1 MSEKAR
7 RVYLKARCIYL
18 TYTEVQVRWS
28 NGQWNMTMPPVIA
41 LCC

>member
-7 RVYLKARCIYL
+7 RIDL
-18 TYTEVQVRWS
+18 TYTEVQVRCS